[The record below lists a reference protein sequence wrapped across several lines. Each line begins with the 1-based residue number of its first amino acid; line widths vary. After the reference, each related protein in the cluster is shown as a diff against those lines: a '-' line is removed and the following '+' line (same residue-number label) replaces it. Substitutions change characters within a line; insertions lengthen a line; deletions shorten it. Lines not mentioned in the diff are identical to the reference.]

1 MSKILIGKL
10 VNTHGIK
17 GEVRILSY
25 FKYKDRVFFINNKL
39 IIDNNTYIINSYRV
53 HKNFDMVTFKG
64 INNINDVLNLKGK
77 SVYIDEE
84 NLKLDDDMFLNSD
97 LVNYKVIYNNNSYKV
112 DSYIEYPNN
121 LIIKCINDN
130 DSFSITLNSP
140 SIRLDKLEKIIYIN
154 GEEGIIR

>member
-1 MSKILIGKL
+1 MVLKEKL
-10 VNTHGIK
+10 
-17 GEVRILSY
+17 EFRILSH

-140 SIRLDKLEKIIYIN
+140 SIRLDKLEKII
-154 GEEGIIR
+154 